1 MAWQC
6 IPSLSVN
13 QSMEPAVFSYCPRR
27 RVFFLGIAGMQ
38 LNSRLSMRVVYLN
51 TEWLF
56 HEALLGLNFKT
67 CCFARWGGGHNAVSI
82 LLLCFSLLLLQFLP
96 IFVSFVAVSAVLCR
110 CSRSCRLSEFYLKR
124 AFFIPYLSLLKKTVN
139 MFVLKTLWV
148 LKYS

>member
-67 CCFARWGGGHNAVSI
+67 CCFAHWGGGHNAVGI
-82 LLLCFSLLLLQFLP
+82 LLLCFSLLLSQFLP
-96 IFVSFVAVSAVLCR
+96 IFVSFVAISAVLCR
-110 CSRSCRLSEFYLKR
+110 CFKIMSLVGILPEEGLFHSLFTFAEKQSTCLSWRLYGS
-124 AFFIPYLSLLKKTVN
+124 
-139 MFVLKTLWV
+139 
-148 LKYS
+148 